1 MGEAPNLNSLRQRQ
15 KFPMTLQGLD
25 CHQLKITSTP
35 KWHVL
40 GRPVLNPYTWYEANA
55 QSVMARII
63 LIIIKKGE

>member
-1 MGEAPNLNSLRQRQ
+1 
-15 KFPMTLQGLD
+15 MTLQGLD